1 MILRERT
8 SDRFRTTT
16 NDLDIENEVQR
27 KEEPSFPSNSFHSDL
42 FPINST
48 ENHMDGSSNTI
59 DLMDISKCIMGIEE
73 GKNNFNEYNCLNEK
87 ITPDEYKIEA
97 IKKYLAEPP
106 NEYIDLNSLQSVKHE
121 YFPYF

>member
-27 KEEPSFPSNSFHSDL
+27 KEEPSFSSNSFHSDL
-42 FPINST
+42 YPINTT

-73 GKNNFNEYNCLNEK
+73 GENNEYNCLNET

-97 IKKYLAEPP
+97 IKKYLAEP

-121 YFPYF
+121 YFPNF